1 MSKKKTTSANR
12 GGPKTPARKKPGHVE
27 RVSKARTAAGARQA
41 LLEMLGD
48 EELSLAKLGLQLAE
62 AATERREALS
72 TLGGNLGR
80 SGYIL
85 AGLAGEGDQLV
96 RRMARQVLLHRQ
108 QVIGELELDTAAEF
122 MLLDAAMDAY
132 LHWLHLT
139 LLLRVGTCALD
150 QVVQEWT
157 PARGK
162 PIADSAALHAQ
173 AAAITAGLPSSN
185 PTYGK
190 TASQLLHITDHCP
203 IRVIPA
209 ERAGPS
215 AVYARLRRAMAR
227 RARAGI
233 QYSRARRI
241 FAGR

>member
-139 LLLRVGTCALD
+139 LLLRRAVRAGGGRPGKTEARLAGIAQGHLRTYIESMQTLVRMKRPPVRVLQVKAGENVAIQINEQTRVLEARCAPASA
-150 QVVQEWT
+150 QP
-157 PARGK
+157 PARK
-162 PIADSAALHAQ
+162 W
-173 AAAITAGLPSSN
+173 
-185 PTYGK
+185 
-190 TASQLLHITDHCP
+190 
-203 IRVIPA
+203 R
-209 ERAGPS
+209 
-215 AVYARLRRAMAR
+215 
-227 RARAGI
+227 
-233 QYSRARRI
+233 
-241 FAGR
+241 